1 MTETVTLRRFLRRLE
16 SALWQDLHP
25 LHSNYFLTM
34 VACLGLAAL
43 GLLVLAAWTI
53 FAP

>member
-1 MTETVTLRRFLRRLE
+1 MALRRFLRRME

-25 LHSNYFLTM
+25 LHSGYFVTV
-34 VACLGLAAL
+34 VACLGLVAL
-43 GLLVLAAWTI
+43 GLLALAVWAF